1 VTLFDKTAP
10 GQTSSIAFEVDLPH
24 APEKVWAALTTP
36 ELLTQ
41 WLLPA
46 SDLKLEVGAPF
57 TFKTK
62 PYPGWDGT
70 VHCRMLDI
78 EPLERISYAW
88 VVGDME
94 LDTVVTFQLTQTATG
109 TRLSLVQ
116 SGFTAQQKQNFGG
129 ARYGW
134 KMMSERLSALLST
147 IHQIE
152 D

>member
-1 VTLFDKTAP
+1 MTLFDKTAP

-78 EPLERISYAW
+78 DPFKRLSYAW
-88 VVGDME
+88 TVGDME
-94 LDTVVTFQLTQTATG
+94 LDTVVTFELTKTTTG
-109 TRLSLVQ
+109 TRLALVQ
-116 SGFTAQQKQNFGG
+116 TGFLPNQKQNFGG

-134 KMMSERLSALLST
+134 KMMSGKLVDLLGK
-147 IHQIE
+147 IE
-152 D
+152 